1 VVSVEGRQVEL
12 VDDVED
18 EPGEMILGEPVTQV
32 GWEQEGL
39 VALCAQKVVR
49 HGSFYACTPFAA
61 NALLLI
67 T

>member
-1 VVSVEGRQVEL
+1 
-12 VDDVED
+12 
-18 EPGEMILGEPVTQV
+18 MILGEPVTQV

-39 VALCAQKVVR
+39 VALCAKKVVR